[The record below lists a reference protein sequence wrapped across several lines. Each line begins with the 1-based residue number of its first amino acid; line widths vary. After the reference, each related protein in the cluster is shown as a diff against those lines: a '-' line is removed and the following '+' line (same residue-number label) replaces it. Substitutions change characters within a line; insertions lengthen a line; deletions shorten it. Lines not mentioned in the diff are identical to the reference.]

1 MTRRDDL
8 VLLGDMLDAARRA
21 RRMVVDVDKASY
33 DADETLQLALTRL
46 VQIIGE
52 AAREVSPQG
61 RSSLPQIPWPL
72 VVGTRHR
79 LVHDYR
85 NVDLDILWSVV
96 TVNLPPLIEALE
108 TVVPPAPPDEPG
120 TSGVD

>member
-8 VLLGDMLDAARRA
+8 VLLGDMLDAASRA
-21 RRMVVDVDKASY
+21 QRLAAGVDKASY
-33 DADETLQLALTRL
+33 DANDTLQLALTRL
-46 VQIIGE
+46 VQIVGE
-52 AAREVSPQG
+52 AAREVSEHA

-72 VVGTRHR
+72 IVGMRHR

-85 NVDLDILWSVV
+85 NVDLDILWNVV

-108 TVVPPAPPDEPG
+108 TVVPSAPSDETDTPG
-120 TSGVD
+120 AN